1 MRKTLIML
9 FAVITSINMAIAQQK
24 FSISG
29 TVNSNNNQPLIGA
42 NVYLNGT
49 TIGTATNNNGEF
61 TIKNIKE
68 GNYEL
73 CVSYL
78 GYKRYRTQ
86 ISLDKAVSNLN
97 IIMQESEGELG
108 EIVVTATGTPHH
120 LKTAPVPTELVT
132 KKMIERISAPDFAG
146 LMTNISPSF
155 DFSPGTMGSFIQ
167 LNGLGND
174 FIVILIDG
182 RRVYGDMGGLND
194 LGRINPNNVERIE
207 VVKGASSSLYGSDA
221 IAGVINI
228 ITKKSKSN
236 ISVTN
241 NTQVSNYNTIEQT
254 NNIDFNSG
262 IISGHTSFSQKQSD
276 GWQNSQFELTKKGEL
291 IDTKVMTQNAYINRN
306 IRQDLEL
313 RLTDKIEVNGG
324 GSFYINHRK
333 QPIEVKD
340 YGLYFEDFSFNFGAK
355 YLISKKSNIKIDYTC
370 DDYKYYYKYNQDDDK
385 GKFNEG
391 DYVLN
396 SDQRRQDINL
406 KWMNKL
412 NKNQTITAGAEMVNE
427 SYISEGRLI
436 INEAKINT
444 WSVYAQ
450 DEITLFN
457 DLLITAGIRAV
468 KHDNFGAIATPKLS
482 LLYKLKNINL
492 RGTYSNGFKA
502 PTLKEQYY
510 YYQMRSTLYL
520 GNTELDAQKSNYYSV
535 GVDYHNNWLNVNL
548 SSYQNDVKGL
558 ITYETIS
565 TIPGDAENGITERCQ
580 NHNIEDARTRGV
592 DVMID
597 AKLPYGF
604 TVGGGYSYV
613 DAKNLTE
620 DIRLDY
626 VAQNYGNIR
635 AGYFHGWKKYQLN
648 VQLLGRFQDEK
659 FYKKYDNAKGYQLWR
674 LTTTHDFAEF
684 SGINI
689 TATAGI
695 DNIFNY
701 IDDTPYNLKHGTINP
716 GRTYFVGL
724 NIKFSSL

>member
-1 MRKTLIML
+1 MRKTLMML

-29 TVNSNNNQPLIGA
+29 TVNNDKNEPLIGA

-49 TIGTATNNNGEF
+49 TIGTATNNIGEF
-61 TIKNIKE
+61 TINNIKE

-86 ISLDKAVSNLN
+86 INLDKAVANLN

-132 KKMIERISAPDFAG
+132 KKMIERIAAPDFAG

-241 NTQVSNYNTIEQT
+241 NTQVSNYNTYEQT
-254 NNIDFNSG
+254 NNIDFKSG
-262 IISGHTSFSQKQSD
+262 IVSGHTSFSQKQSD
-276 GWQNSQFELTKKGEL
+276 GWQNSKFELTKKGEL

-333 QPIEVKD
+333 QPLEVKD
-340 YGLYFEDFSFNFGAK
+340 YGYYFEDLSYNFGAK
-355 YLISKKSNIKIDYTC
+355 YLISKKSNIKIDYNS
-370 DDYKYYYKYNQDDDK
+370 DDYKYYYKYNQDDEK

-391 DYVLN
+391 DYILN
-396 SDQRRQDINL
+396 SDQRRQDVNL

-412 NKNQTITAGAEMVNE
+412 NKSQTITAGAEMVNE
-427 SYISEGRLI
+427 SYVSDGRLTT
-436 INEAKINT
+436 NEAKVNT
-444 WSVYAQ
+444 WSIYAQ

-468 KHDNFGAIATPKLS
+468 KHDNFGAIATPKIS

-492 RGTYSNGFKA
+492 RGTYSSGFKA

-510 YYQMRSTLYL
+510 YYIMRGTLYL
-520 GNTELDAQKSNYYSV
+520 GNTELDAQKSDYYSV
-535 GVDYHNNWLNVNL
+535 GVDYHNSWLNVNL

-558 ITYETIS
+558 ITYKAVN
-565 TIPGDAENGITERCQ
+565 TIPGDAENGIKARRQ
-580 NHNIEDARTRGV
+580 HYNIEDARTRGV
-592 DVMID
+592 ELMVD

-604 TVGGGYSYV
+604 TIGGGYSYV

-620 DIRLDY
+620 DIRLEY
-626 VAQNYGNIR
+626 VAQNYGSLR
-635 AGYFHGWKKYQLN
+635 AGYFHGWKNYQLN
-648 VQLLGRFQDEK
+648 VQLLGRLQDEK
-659 FYKKYDNAKGYQLWR
+659 FFTDGNAKAYQLWR

-695 DNIFNY
+695 DNIFNF
-701 IDDTPYNLKHGTINP
+701 IDDSPYGLHRGTINP

>member
-1 MRKTLIML
+1 MRKTLMML

-29 TVNSNNNQPLIGA
+29 TVNNDKNEPLIGA

-49 TIGTATNNNGEF
+49 TIGTATNNIGEF

-86 ISLDKAVSNLN
+86 INLDKAVANLN

-132 KKMIERISAPDFAG
+132 KKMIERIAAPDFAG

-241 NTQVSNYNTIEQT
+241 NTQVSNYNTYEQT
-254 NNIDFNSG
+254 NNIDFKSG
-262 IISGHTSFSQKQSD
+262 IVSGHTSFSQKQSD
-276 GWQNSQFELTKKGEL
+276 GWQNSKFELTKKGEL

-333 QPIEVKD
+333 QPLEVKD
-340 YGLYFEDFSFNFGAK
+340 YGYYFEDLSYNFGAK
-355 YLISKKSNIKIDYTC
+355 YLISKKSNIKIDYNS
-370 DDYKYYYKYNQDDDK
+370 DDYKYYYKYNQDDEK

-391 DYVLN
+391 DYILN
-396 SDQRRQDINL
+396 SDQRRQDVNL

-412 NKNQTITAGAEMVNE
+412 NKSQTITAGAEMVNE
-427 SYISEGRLI
+427 SYVSDGRLTT
-436 INEAKINT
+436 NEAKVNT
-444 WSVYAQ
+444 WSIYAQ

-468 KHDNFGAIATPKLS
+468 KHDNFGAIATPKIS

-492 RGTYSNGFKA
+492 RGTYSSGFKA

-510 YYQMRSTLYL
+510 YYIMRGTLYL
-520 GNTELDAQKSNYYSV
+520 GNTELDAQKSDYYSV
-535 GVDYHNNWLNVNL
+535 GVDYHNSWLNVNL

-558 ITYETIS
+558 ITYKAVN
-565 TIPGDAENGITERCQ
+565 TIPGDAENGIKARRQ
-580 NHNIEDARTRGV
+580 HYNIEDARTRGV
-592 DVMID
+592 ELMVD

-604 TVGGGYSYV
+604 TIGGGYSYV

-620 DIRLDY
+620 DIRLEY
-626 VAQNYGNIR
+626 VAQNYGSLR
-635 AGYFHGWKKYQLN
+635 AGYFHGWKNYQLN
-648 VQLLGRFQDEK
+648 VQLLGRLQDEK
-659 FYKKYDNAKGYQLWR
+659 FFTDGNAKAYQLWR

-695 DNIFNY
+695 DNIFNF
-701 IDDTPYNLKHGTINP
+701 IDDSPYGLHRGTINP

>member
-1 MRKTLIML
+1 MML
-9 FAVITSINMAIAQQK
+9 FAVVATLNIAIAQQK

-29 TVNSNNNQPLIGA
+29 TVNNGKNEPLIGA

-86 ISLDKAVSNLN
+86 INLDKAVANLN

-132 KKMIERISAPDFAG
+132 KKMIERISAPDFAS

-241 NTQVSNYNTIEQT
+241 NTQVSNYNTYEQT
-254 NNIDFNSG
+254 NNIDFKSG
-262 IISGHTSFSQKQSD
+262 IVSGHTSFSQKQSD
-276 GWQNSQFELTKKGEL
+276 GWQNSKFELTKKGEL

-333 QPIEVKD
+333 QPLEVKD
-340 YGLYFEDFSFNFGAK
+340 YGYYFEDLSYNFGAK
-355 YLISKKSNIKIDYTC
+355 YLISKKSNIKIDYNS
-370 DDYKYYYKYNQDDDK
+370 DDYKYYYKYNQDDEK

-391 DYVLN
+391 DYILN
-396 SDQRRQDINL
+396 SDQRRQDVNL

-412 NKNQTITAGAEMVNE
+412 NKSQTITAGAEMVNE
-427 SYISEGRLI
+427 SYVSDGRLTM
-436 INEAKINT
+436 NEAKVNT
-444 WSVYAQ
+444 WSIYAQ

-468 KHDNFGAIATPKLS
+468 KHDNFGAIATPKIS

-492 RGTYSNGFKA
+492 RGTYSSGFKA

-510 YYQMRSTLYL
+510 YYIMRGTLYL
-520 GNTELDAQKSNYYSV
+520 GNTELDAQKSDYYSV
-535 GVDYHNNWLNVNL
+535 GVDYHNSWFNVNL

-558 ITYETIS
+558 ITYKAVN
-565 TIPGDAENGITERCQ
+565 TIPGDAENGIKARRQ
-580 NHNIEDARTRGV
+580 NYNIEDARTRGV
-592 DVMID
+592 ELMVD
-597 AKLPYGF
+597 AKIPYGF
-604 TVGGGYSYV
+604 TIGGGYSYV

-620 DIRLDY
+620 DISLEY
-626 VAQNYGNIR
+626 VAQNYGSLR

-648 VQLLGRFQDEK
+648 VQLLGRLQDEK
-659 FYKKYDNAKGYQLWR
+659 FFTDGNAKAYQLWR

-695 DNIFNY
+695 DNIFNF
-701 IDDTPYNLKHGTINP
+701 IDDSPYGLHRGTINP

>member
-1 MRKTLIML
+1 MRKTLMML

-29 TVNSNNNQPLIGA
+29 TVNNDKNEPLIGA

-49 TIGTATNNNGEF
+49 TIGTATNNIGEF

-86 ISLDKAVSNLN
+86 INLDKAVANLN

-120 LKTAPVPTELVT
+120 LKTAPVPTELIT
-132 KKMIERISAPDFAG
+132 KKMIERIAAPDFAG

-241 NTQVSNYNTIEQT
+241 NTQVSNYNTYEQT
-254 NNIDFNSG
+254 NNIDFKSG
-262 IISGHTSFSQKQSD
+262 IVSGHTSFSQKQSD
-276 GWQNSQFELTKKGEL
+276 GWQNSKFELTKKGEL

-333 QPIEVKD
+333 QPLEVKD
-340 YGLYFEDFSFNFGAK
+340 YGYYFEDLSYNFGAK
-355 YLISKKSNIKIDYTC
+355 YLISKKSNIKIDYNS
-370 DDYKYYYKYNQDDDK
+370 DDYKYYYKYNQDDEK

-391 DYVLN
+391 DYILN
-396 SDQRRQDINL
+396 SDQRRQDVNL

-412 NKNQTITAGAEMVNE
+412 NKSQTITAGAEMVNE
-427 SYISEGRLI
+427 SYVSDGRLTT
-436 INEAKINT
+436 NEAKVNT
-444 WSVYAQ
+444 WSIYAQ

-468 KHDNFGAIATPKLS
+468 KHDNFGAIATPKIS

-492 RGTYSNGFKA
+492 RGTYSSGFKA

-510 YYQMRSTLYL
+510 YYIMRGTLYL
-520 GNTELDAQKSNYYSV
+520 GNTELDAQKSDYYSV
-535 GVDYHNNWLNVNL
+535 GVDYHNSWLNVNL

-558 ITYETIS
+558 ITYKAVN
-565 TIPGDAENGITERCQ
+565 TIPGDAENGIKARRQ
-580 NHNIEDARTRGV
+580 HYNIEDARTRGV
-592 DVMID
+592 ELMVD

-604 TVGGGYSYV
+604 TIGGGYSYV

-620 DIRLDY
+620 DIRLEY
-626 VAQNYGNIR
+626 VAQNYGSLR
-635 AGYFHGWKKYQLN
+635 AGYFHGWKNYQLN
-648 VQLLGRFQDEK
+648 VQLLGRLQDEK
-659 FYKKYDNAKGYQLWR
+659 FFTDGNAKAYQLWR

-695 DNIFNY
+695 DNIFNF
-701 IDDTPYNLKHGTINP
+701 IDDSPYGLHRGTINP

>member
-29 TVNSNNNQPLIGA
+29 TVNNDKNEPLIGA

-49 TIGTATNNNGEF
+49 TIGTATNNIGEF

-86 ISLDKAVSNLN
+86 INLDKAVANLN

-132 KKMIERISAPDFAG
+132 KKMIERIAAPDFAG

-241 NTQVSNYNTIEQT
+241 NTQVSNYNTYEQT
-254 NNIDFNSG
+254 NNIDFKSG
-262 IISGHTSFSQKQSD
+262 IVSGHTSFSQKQSD
-276 GWQNSQFELTKKGEL
+276 GWQNSKFELTKKGEL

-333 QPIEVKD
+333 QPLEVKD
-340 YGLYFEDFSFNFGAK
+340 YGYYFEDLSYNFGAK
-355 YLISKKSNIKIDYTC
+355 YLISKKSNIKIDYNS
-370 DDYKYYYKYNQDDDK
+370 DDYKYYYKYNQDDEK

-391 DYVLN
+391 DYILN
-396 SDQRRQDINL
+396 SDQRRQDVNL

-412 NKNQTITAGAEMVNE
+412 NKSQTITAGAEMVNE
-427 SYISEGRLI
+427 SYVSDGRLTT
-436 INEAKINT
+436 NEAKVNT
-444 WSVYAQ
+444 WSIYAQ

-468 KHDNFGAIATPKLS
+468 KHDNFGAIATPKIS

-492 RGTYSNGFKA
+492 RGTYSSGFKA

-510 YYQMRSTLYL
+510 YYIMRGTLYL
-520 GNTELDAQKSNYYSV
+520 GNTELDAQKSDYYSV
-535 GVDYHNNWLNVNL
+535 GVDYHNSWLNVNL

-558 ITYETIS
+558 ITYKAVN
-565 TIPGDAENGITERCQ
+565 TIPGDAENGIKARRQ
-580 NHNIEDARTRGV
+580 HYNIEDARTRGV
-592 DVMID
+592 ELMVD

-604 TVGGGYSYV
+604 TIGGGYSYV

-620 DIRLDY
+620 DIRLEY
-626 VAQNYGNIR
+626 VAQNYGSLR
-635 AGYFHGWKKYQLN
+635 AGYFHGWKNYQLN
-648 VQLLGRFQDEK
+648 VQLLGRLQDEK
-659 FYKKYDNAKGYQLWR
+659 FFTDGNAKAYQLWR

-689 TATAGI
+689 TANAGI
-695 DNIFNY
+695 DNIFNF
-701 IDDTPYNLKHGTINP
+701 IDDSPYGLHRGTINP

>member
-1 MRKTLIML
+1 MRKTLMML

-29 TVNSNNNQPLIGA
+29 TVNNDKNEPLIGA

-49 TIGTATNNNGEF
+49 TIGTATNNIGEF

-86 ISLDKAVSNLN
+86 INLDKAVDNLT

-132 KKMIERISAPDFAG
+132 KKMIERIAAPDFAG

-241 NTQVSNYNTIEQT
+241 NTQVSNYNTYEQT
-254 NNIDFNSG
+254 NNIDFKSG
-262 IISGHTSFSQKQSD
+262 IVSGHTSFSQKQSD
-276 GWQNSQFELTKKGEL
+276 GWQNSKFELTKKGEL

-333 QPIEVKD
+333 QPLEVKD
-340 YGLYFEDFSFNFGAK
+340 YGYYFEDLSYNFGAK
-355 YLISKKSNIKIDYTC
+355 YLISTKSNIKIDYNS
-370 DDYKYYYKYNQDDDK
+370 DDYKYYYKYNQDDEK

-391 DYVLN
+391 DYILN
-396 SDQRRQDINL
+396 SDQRRQDVNL

-412 NKNQTITAGAEMVNE
+412 NKSQTITAGAEMVNE
-427 SYISEGRLI
+427 SYVSDGRLTT
-436 INEAKINT
+436 NEAKVNT
-444 WSVYAQ
+444 WSIYAQ

-468 KHDNFGAIATPKLS
+468 KHDNFGAIATPKIS
-482 LLYKLKNINL
+482 LLYKLQNINL
-492 RGTYSNGFKA
+492 RGTYSSGFKA

-510 YYQMRSTLYL
+510 YYIMRGTLYL
-520 GNTELDAQKSNYYSV
+520 GNTELDAQKSDYYSV
-535 GVDYHNNWLNVNL
+535 GVDYHNSWLNVNL

-558 ITYETIS
+558 ITYKAVN
-565 TIPGDAENGITERCQ
+565 TIPGDAENGIKARRQ
-580 NHNIEDARTRGV
+580 HYNIEDARTRGV
-592 DVMID
+592 ELMVD

-604 TVGGGYSYV
+604 TIGGGYSYV

-620 DIRLDY
+620 DIRLEY
-626 VAQNYGNIR
+626 VAQNYGSLR

-648 VQLLGRFQDEK
+648 VQLLGRLQDEK
-659 FYKKYDNAKGYQLWR
+659 FFTDGNAKAYQLWR

-695 DNIFNY
+695 DNIFNF
-701 IDDTPYNLKHGTINP
+701 IDDSPYGLHRGTINP

>member
-1 MRKTLIML
+1 
-9 FAVITSINMAIAQQK
+9 
-24 FSISG
+24 
-29 TVNSNNNQPLIGA
+29 
-42 NVYLNGT
+42 
-49 TIGTATNNNGEF
+49 
-61 TIKNIKE
+61 
-68 GNYEL
+68 
-73 CVSYL
+73 
-78 GYKRYRTQ
+78 
-86 ISLDKAVSNLN
+86 
-97 IIMQESEGELG
+97 
-108 EIVVTATGTPHH
+108 
-120 LKTAPVPTELVT
+120 
-132 KKMIERISAPDFAG
+132 
-146 LMTNISPSF
+146 
-155 DFSPGTMGSFIQ
+155 
-167 LNGLGND
+167 
-174 FIVILIDG
+174 
-182 RRVYGDMGGLND
+182 MGGLND

-241 NTQVSNYNTIEQT
+241 NTQVSNYNTYEQT
-254 NNIDFNSG
+254 NNIDFKSG
-262 IISGHTSFSQKQSD
+262 IVSGHTSFSQKQSD
-276 GWQNSQFELTKKGEL
+276 GWQNSKFELTKKGEL

-333 QPIEVKD
+333 QPLEVKD
-340 YGLYFEDFSFNFGAK
+340 YGYYFEDLSYNFGAK
-355 YLISKKSNIKIDYTC
+355 YLISKKSNIKIDYNS
-370 DDYKYYYKYNQDDDK
+370 DDYKYYYKYNQDDEK

-391 DYVLN
+391 DYILN
-396 SDQRRQDINL
+396 SDQRRQDVNL

-412 NKNQTITAGAEMVNE
+412 NKSQTITAGAEMVNE
-427 SYISEGRLI
+427 SYVSDGRLTT
-436 INEAKINT
+436 NEAKVNT
-444 WSVYAQ
+444 WSIYAQ

-468 KHDNFGAIATPKLS
+468 KHDNFGAIATPKIS
-482 LLYKLKNINL
+482 LLYKLQNINL
-492 RGTYSNGFKA
+492 RGTYSSGFKA

-510 YYQMRSTLYL
+510 YYIMRGTLYL
-520 GNTELDAQKSNYYSV
+520 GNTELDAQKSDYYSV
-535 GVDYHNNWLNVNL
+535 GVDYHNSWLNVNL

-558 ITYETIS
+558 ITYKAVN
-565 TIPGDAENGITERCQ
+565 TIPGDAENGIKARRQ
-580 NHNIEDARTRGV
+580 HYNIEDARTRGV
-592 DVMID
+592 ELMVD

-604 TVGGGYSYV
+604 TIGGGYSYV

-620 DIRLDY
+620 DIRLEY
-626 VAQNYGNIR
+626 VAQNYGSLR

-648 VQLLGRFQDEK
+648 VQLLGRLQDEK
-659 FYKKYDNAKGYQLWR
+659 FFTDGNAKAYQLWR

-695 DNIFNY
+695 DNIFNF
-701 IDDTPYNLKHGTINP
+701 IDDSPYGLHRGTINP

>member
-1 MRKTLIML
+1 MRKTLMML

-29 TVNSNNNQPLIGA
+29 TVNNDKNEPLIGA

-49 TIGTATNNNGEF
+49 TIGTATNNIGEF

-86 ISLDKAVSNLN
+86 INLNKAVANLN

-132 KKMIERISAPDFAG
+132 KKMIERIAAPDFAG

-241 NTQVSNYNTIEQT
+241 NTQVSNYNTYEQT
-254 NNIDFNSG
+254 NNIDFKSG
-262 IISGHTSFSQKQSD
+262 IVSGHTSFSQKQSD
-276 GWQNSQFELTKKGEL
+276 GWQNSKFELTKKGEL

-333 QPIEVKD
+333 QPLEVKD
-340 YGLYFEDFSFNFGAK
+340 YGYYFEDLSYNFGAK
-355 YLISKKSNIKIDYTC
+355 YLISKKSNIKIDYNS
-370 DDYKYYYKYNQDDDK
+370 DDYKYYYKYNQDDEK

-391 DYVLN
+391 DYILN
-396 SDQRRQDINL
+396 SDQRRQDVNL

-412 NKNQTITAGAEMVNE
+412 NKSQTITAGAEMVNE
-427 SYISEGRLI
+427 SYVSDGRLTT
-436 INEAKINT
+436 NEAKVNT
-444 WSVYAQ
+444 WSIYAQ

-468 KHDNFGAIATPKLS
+468 KHDNFGAIATPKIS

-492 RGTYSNGFKA
+492 RGTYSSGFKA

-510 YYQMRSTLYL
+510 YYIMRGTLYL
-520 GNTELDAQKSNYYSV
+520 GNTELDAQKSDYYSV
-535 GVDYHNNWLNVNL
+535 GVDYHNSWLNVNL

-558 ITYETIS
+558 ITYKAVN
-565 TIPGDAENGITERCQ
+565 TIPGDAENGIKARRQ
-580 NHNIEDARTRGV
+580 HYNIEDARTRGV
-592 DVMID
+592 ELMFD

-604 TVGGGYSYV
+604 TIGGGYSYV

-620 DIRLDY
+620 DIRLEY
-626 VAQNYGNIR
+626 VAQNYGSLR

-648 VQLLGRFQDEK
+648 VQLLGRLQDEK
-659 FYKKYDNAKGYQLWR
+659 FFTDGNAKAYQLWR

-689 TATAGI
+689 TANAGI
-695 DNIFNY
+695 DNIFNF
-701 IDDTPYNLKHGTINP
+701 IDDSPYGLHRGTINP

>member
-1 MRKTLIML
+1 MRKTLMML

-29 TVNSNNNQPLIGA
+29 TVNNDKNEPLIGA

-49 TIGTATNNNGEF
+49 TIGTATNNIGEF

-86 ISLDKAVSNLN
+86 INLDKAVANLN

-132 KKMIERISAPDFAG
+132 KKMIERIAAPDFAG

-241 NTQVSNYNTIEQT
+241 NTQVSNYNTYEQT
-254 NNIDFNSG
+254 NNIDFKSG
-262 IISGHTSFSQKQSD
+262 IVSGHTSFSQKQSD
-276 GWQNSQFELTKKGEL
+276 GWQNSKFELTKKGEL

-333 QPIEVKD
+333 QPLEVKD
-340 YGLYFEDFSFNFGAK
+340 YGYYFEDLSYNFGAK
-355 YLISKKSNIKIDYTC
+355 YLISKKSNIKIDYNS
-370 DDYKYYYKYNQDDDK
+370 DDYKYYYKYNQDDEK

-391 DYVLN
+391 DYILN
-396 SDQRRQDINL
+396 SDQRRQDVNL

-412 NKNQTITAGAEMVNE
+412 NKSQTITAGAEMVNE
-427 SYISEGRLI
+427 SYVSDGRLTT
-436 INEAKINT
+436 NEAKVNT
-444 WSVYAQ
+444 WSIYAQ

-468 KHDNFGAIATPKLS
+468 KHDNFGAIATPKIS

-492 RGTYSNGFKA
+492 RGTYSSGFKA

-510 YYQMRSTLYL
+510 YYIMRGTLYL
-520 GNTELDAQKSNYYSV
+520 GNTELDAQKSDYYSV
-535 GVDYHNNWLNVNL
+535 GVDYHNSWLNVNL

-558 ITYETIS
+558 ITYKAVN
-565 TIPGDAENGITERCQ
+565 TIPGDAENGIKARRQ
-580 NHNIEDARTRGV
+580 HYNIEDARTRGV
-592 DVMID
+592 ELMVD

-604 TVGGGYSYV
+604 TIGGGYSYV

-620 DIRLDY
+620 DIRLEY
-626 VAQNYGNIR
+626 VAQNYGSLR

-648 VQLLGRFQDEK
+648 VQLLGRLQDEK
-659 FYKKYDNAKGYQLWR
+659 FFTDGNAKAYQLWR

-695 DNIFNY
+695 DNIFNF
-701 IDDTPYNLKHGTINP
+701 IDDSPYGLHRGTINP